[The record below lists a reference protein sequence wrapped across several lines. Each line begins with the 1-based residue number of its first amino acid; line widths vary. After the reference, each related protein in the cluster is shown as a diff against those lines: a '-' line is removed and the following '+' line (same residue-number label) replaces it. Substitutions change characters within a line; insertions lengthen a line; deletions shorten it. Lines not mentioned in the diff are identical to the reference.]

1 VIVALEYESQHPRTP
16 KLFTIA
22 ELEWFGRN
30 SYQLALKNTTSWD
43 LRCVV
48 RMLTSC
54 VIIGHFP
61 HDFGPQVDLLLKCLF
76 ARFILSSA
84 LVSLARTEDNLEKR
98 QNDYMAMR
106 RHIQAFDS
114 IVAEHLPDVDQETRD
129 DLARKHAVLL
139 AFDFEGALVLEQW
152 DNLSVVVQKATTLR
166 NITAYQ
172 AMADSLLR
180 GRPPSQGLLPPAPPP
195 KRIDYKIL
203 HDCPVLYSTMRKII
217 NEIWMLESFDATKLA
232 KYTRCLFQ
240 AALPLDDDLSMKLL
254 DEACSKAREL
264 REVRFSMIAREQTL
278 GTFD

>member
-1 VIVALEYESQHPRTP
+1 MIVALEYESQHPRTP

-54 VIIGHFP
+54 VIIIGHFP

-76 ARFILSSA
+76 
-84 LVSLARTEDNLEKR
+84 ARTEDNLEKR

-114 IVAEHLPDVDQETRD
+114 IVAEHLLDVDQETRD

-180 GRPPSQGLLPPAPPP
+180 GRPPSQGLLPPLPNA
-195 KRIDYKIL
+195 
-203 HDCPVLYSTMRKII
+203 ST
-217 NEIWMLESFDATKLA
+217 TKS
-232 KYTRCLFQ
+232 Y
-240 AALPLDDDLSMKLL
+240 
-254 DEACSKAREL
+254 
-264 REVRFSMIAREQTL
+264 MIAQFYIL
-278 GTFD
+278 QCAKS